1 VSRGAVVLT
10 VRVFEAGR
18 LSAGGTGLRS
28 VSRRLGKAA
37 TVTLRLPLS
46 AGGKRRHKPFR
57 SRVKVTFVPSNRGAR
72 SSASTALSVR

>member
-1 VSRGAVVLT
+1 VTGCGVRIVRRKVSRGAVVLT

-18 LSAGGTGLRS
+18 LSAGGTGLRG

-46 AGGKRRHKPFR
+46 AGGKRRHN
-57 SRVKVTFVPSNRGAR
+57 PSAR
-72 SSASTALSVR
+72 A